1 MSMVCLQ
8 NGFSLFMFLLT
19 PPFVKN
25 SHFLA
30 GIHFI
35 FLKQR
40 VIPTWKTFN
49 IKFGTQWK
57 DRKSIYQ
64 IRQIVALFCIL
75 LRYVYVKTVLKALES
90 PKL

>member
-40 VIPTWKTFN
+40 VIPNLKILQYQIWN
-49 IKFGTQWK
+49 SVK

-64 IRQIVALFCIL
+64 VRQTVTLFCTFVAVIL
-75 LRYVYVKTVLKALES
+75 R
-90 PKL
+90 